1 MEVTIVETNIKQATS
16 DSLNALML
24 WARYYENNPRLDYIK
39 LHRTNGSWF
48 IKVVLK

>member
-1 MEVTIVETNIKQATS
+1 MEITVSGKVKQATS

-24 WARYYENNPRLDYIK
+24 WARYYEDNPRLDYMK
-39 LHRTNGSWF
+39 LQRVNGNWF